1 MNHKKSWNLKKATA
15 GIFTLLLCVFLC
27 GCTDRTA
34 AFLEETS
41 GEEAMEETHGDTE
54 ETDTQENESGITP
67 TAAVTIPPE
76 EIYVDVCGAVN
87 HPGVYSLEPGS
98 RVFQAIEAAGGFNDQ
113 AAGEWVNQAER
124 LSDGRQVY
132 VPTRQEA
139 EEQKFSHGT
148 AASAEGEHAS
158 DMDGKVNL
166 NTADET
172 ELTTLTGIGAS
183 RAQAII
189 LYREEN
195 GPFSSIEEIMNV
207 QGIKEGTFE
216 KIKDD
221 IVVG

>member
-1 MNHKKSWNLKKATA
+1 MNCKTSLILKEVTA
-15 GIFTLLLCVFLC
+15 GVFILLLCVFLC

-34 AFLEETS
+34 AFLEETP
-41 GEEAMEETHGDTE
+41 GEEAMEEIHEDTE
-54 ETDTQENESGITP
+54 ETTAEENESGMTP
-67 TAAVTIPPE
+67 TDVVTVPPE

-87 HPGVYSLEPGS
+87 HPGVYSLNPGS
-98 RVFQAIEAAGGFNDQ
+98 RVFQAIEAAGGCIDQ
-113 AAGEWVNQAER
+113 AAGEYVNQAER
-124 LSDGRQVY
+124 LSDGQQVY

-139 EEQKFSHGT
+139 EEQKLSHS
-148 AASAEGEHAS
+148 AAAAVQGKDVP
-158 DMDGKVNL
+158 DMAGKVNL

-172 ELTTLTGIGAS
+172 ELTALTGIGAT

>member
-87 HPGVYSLEPGS
+87 HPGVYSLDPGS
-98 RVFQAIEAAGGFNDQ
+98 RVFQAIEAAGGCTDQ
-113 AAGEWVNQAER
+113 AAGEYVNQAER
-124 LSDGRQVY
+124 LSDGQQVY

-139 EEQKFSHGT
+139 EEQKLSHS
-148 AASAEGEHAS
+148 AAAAIQGEHVS
-158 DMDGKVNL
+158 DMAGKVNL

-172 ELTTLTGIGAS
+172 ELTTLTGIGAA